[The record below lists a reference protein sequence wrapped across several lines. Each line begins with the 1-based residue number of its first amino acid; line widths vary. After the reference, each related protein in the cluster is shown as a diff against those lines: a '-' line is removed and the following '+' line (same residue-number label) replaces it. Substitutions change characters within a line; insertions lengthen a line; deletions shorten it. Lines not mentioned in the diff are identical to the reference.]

1 MVIQGANFYP
11 IEILDC
17 TLRDGGRPID
27 CAFQDSQICGI
38 AGRLHRAGIDIIEI
52 GFLREKVTWSGNSTF
67 FRWMEQAESLLP
79 EGKSQR
85 YTFFIDHG
93 YYQIEDLPAASS
105 KVNWGIRYGFTKKNF
120 SENRGVLKKEMLE
133 IREKGYPLYLQCV
146 NTVGYSTTELLE
158 LIALANEVLPL
169 SFGIVDTYGSMYQDD
184 LDRIFSLVDSEL
196 SSEIGLDFHGHNN
209 MQLAFALAQRCIK
222 LCQGRRR
229 LIIDSTLE
237 GMGKCAGNL
246 GTELVAHYLNQ
257 KLGGDY
263 GFDQLLDAADEFI
276 GGYKQTVSW
285 GYSLPAFMVGIYRAH
300 PNNVI
305 YLTDKFR
312 LSSKD
317 IRKILSMIEE
327 PKRQRYDYANIQR
340 IYKSY
345 FMTPYEDDVPLERL
359 KTRILD
365 RPVLIIAAGRT
376 VTTERALIDEYI
388 QREEP
393 VVVSVNFIFSE
404 QGTAFFG
411 NDRRY
416 QKLHAVPKDAEILL
430 TSNVE
435 ARTGKE
441 SIFSYMQ
448 CIAESGN
455 YFDNSTLMLLKL
467 LSRAGAKKI
476 RIAGMDGFRVGALN
490 YFEDY
495 DVEVRC
501 EGQYETVN
509 RELEGHL
516 QRFADRTRGTI
527 DIQFITP
534 SRFAHTVRRA

>member
-1 MVIQGANFYP
+1 MIQNTNLYP
-11 IEILDC
+11 VEILDC
-17 TLRDGGRPID
+17 TLRDGGRLID
-27 CAFQDSQICGI
+27 CAFRDDQICGI
-38 AGRLHRAGIDIIEI
+38 AKRLHRAGIDIIEL

-79 EGKSQR
+79 EGVSQQ
-85 YTFFIDHG
+85 YTFFIDYG
-93 YYQIEDLPAASS
+93 YYSIKDLPVASS
-105 KVNWGIRYGFTKKNF
+105 KVNFGIRYGFTKKDF
-120 SENRGVLKKEMLE
+120 TEHRDVLKKEMLE

-146 NTVGYSTTELLE
+146 NTIGYSTTELLE
-158 LIALANEVLPL
+158 LIALANEVLPI

-184 LDRIFSLVDSEL
+184 LDRIFSLVDLEL
-196 SSEIGLDFHGHNN
+196 SSQIAVDFHCHNN
-209 MQLAFALAQRCIK
+209 MQLAFALAQHCVR

-246 GTELVAHYLNQ
+246 GTELIAHYLNQ

-276 GGYKQTVSW
+276 SGYKQKVSW
-285 GYSLPAFMVGIYRAH
+285 GYSLPAFMAGIYRAH

-327 PKRQRYDYANIQR
+327 PKRQRYDYDNIQR
-340 IYKSY
+340 IYKDY
-345 FMTPYEDDVPLERL
+345 FMMPYEDDEPLERL
-359 KTRILD
+359 KARILD
-365 RPVLIIAAGRT
+365 KPILVIAAGGT
-376 VTTERALIDEYI
+376 VTTHRVLIDEYI
-388 QREEP
+388 QREKP
-393 VVVSVNFIFSE
+393 VIISVNFVFSE
-404 QGTAFFG
+404 MGTAFFG

-416 QKLHAVPKDAEILL
+416 QKLRAVPEDVEILL

-441 SIFSYMQ
+441 LIFNYMQ

-455 YFDNSTLMLLKL
+455 YFDNSTLMLLNL

-476 RIAGMDGFRVGALN
+476 RLAGMDGFCAGALN

-516 QRFADRTRGTI
+516 QRFADHTRGTV
-527 DIQFITP
+527 DLQFITP
-534 SRFAHTVRRA
+534 SRFARSVQRK